1 MKDRRVL
8 KTERAIR
15 ETFLSLLKDTNLN
28 QITVTELSRRTDLGR
43 GTFYLHYRDIYDL
56 YDHIENELYRE
67 LEQIFDSAYPSI
79 DPQNLMNLTEGITKY
94 IFENRDVFLTFI
106 RLEGSEKTISKLKGF
121 FSKIILQENVKLSGA
136 VQSNAEYDA
145 VEAIFTVS
153 GVVGVLEE
161 WLNNGIALPQE
172 QVASMLHRIL
182 VKLNT

>member
-8 KTERAIR
+8 KTEKSIR
-15 ETFLSLLKDTNLN
+15 EAFLFLLKEKNLN
-28 QITVTELSRRTDLGR
+28 QITVSEISKQADLGR
-43 GTFYLHYRDIYDL
+43 GTFYLHYRDVYDL
-56 YDHIENELYRE
+56 YDHVENELYKE
-67 LEQIFDSAYPSI
+67 LEQIFDNSYPSI
-79 DPQNLMNLTEGITKY
+79 YSKNLMNLTEGITKY

-106 RLEGSEKTISKLKGF
+106 RLEGSEKTISKLKDF
-121 FSKIILQENVKLSGA
+121 FSRIVLQEAVKLSGS
-136 VQSNAEYDA
+136 VQINADYDA

-172 QVASMLHRIL
+172 QLASLLHRIL

>member
-1 MKDRRVL
+1 
-8 KTERAIR
+8 
-15 ETFLSLLKDTNLN
+15 
-28 QITVTELSRRTDLGR
+28 
-43 GTFYLHYRDIYDL
+43 
-56 YDHIENELYRE
+56 
-67 LEQIFDSAYPSI
+67 
-79 DPQNLMNLTEGITKY
+79 MNLTEGITKY